1 MSKKYQHVTFTVV
14 SKPLG
19 MRVYAGSLKVDAVK
33 GPAVVMG
40 IEVGDEL
47 VKIND
52 VIVTPKNW
60 KDYYTAARCPFRITM
75 LRDKKKKKEEEE
87 NAAKQQSPP
96 IVVEATEAKEGM
108 EGGDQMVVVS
118 PCCDNEVDDSTDN
131 GGGGGRGKRKTTGAR
146 SIDNINGLSDSR
158 YGVVVRIVSKK
169 PYGFSIVPGTVR
181 VKEVKGQAKIDGV
194 VEGDELI
201 SIAGV
206 PAEPTTWRELFKS
219 ARVPFPIAYIVED
232 PIAKQQ
238 ELQSLIDELDGE
250 VTVGIGLGNNDFQ
263 PLLKQQQQQQ
273 QQQSGANLSSFL
285 PFSSLLKNNDD
296 PLLSL
301 LREGWGTIKDAKAL
315 FHDLASP
322 FINSS
327 SSSSSSPTKGS
338 TKKGRASITDLIQK
352 LTDSI
357 SSMHVKANS
366 TMAAVDNIL
375 ASSLHHLEQKPGGGG
390 GEQQQQQQQEQ
401 LGVLSVTQTELKTQL
416 QNLNRVFLK
425 SVLVR
430 RTLLEVKNTMIS
442 SMMATTSSKDGDS
455 VKKLLAESVTALEE
469 RTTSLATQLHS
480 MGKEASPSSSFSLL
494 PQAAKGARVMISENK
509 SLIEGG
515 ISLLSFAGVVK
526 PQQAVMVQRAM
537 SVTIDALESKN
548 KLISLVFD
556 SLLARLPYLKIPDI
570 EGNSSDNAY
579 WFKVGNIDLSGLKVS
594 RDQIQTYMHGTTMRI
609 KARNLCVTMKEVS
622 WAFRQLQW
630 PILKAQGKADCDASH
645 LNLTIVLKLRRST
658 NNNRK
663 GGGGFSWKDSDNNG
677 DDEGRWE
684 FYVVR
689 KLVSIEK
696 LKMKITSS
704 SVSWVANTILW
715 LFNES
720 LRKYVQSEIERT
732 INDKLTGMIS
742 VLNKLIKAQTVQ
754 KVLTA
759 AGGGF
764 QHEDGSRLYL
774 TAVKQKM
781 RLLQMY
787 DVRLRN
793 TSSIFVEM
801 QVVIFGLW
809 AIIMPILLDCM
820 ICLGVL
826 ALAAATV
833 VQQVMRKKYT
843 HDEIEFFGHSS
854 LLCTCINI

>member
-19 MRVYAGSLKVDAVK
+19 MRVYVGSLKVDAVK

-338 TKKGRASITDLIQK
+338 TKKGS
-352 LTDSI
+352 
-357 SSMHVKANS
+357 
-366 TMAAVDNIL
+366 
-375 ASSLHHLEQKPGGGG
+375 GGGG
-390 GEQQQQQQQEQ
+390 GNNNDDDNNTGEKILKLVESIRKVTLRANVLLQQHQ
-401 LGVLSVTQTELKTQL
+401 
-416 QNLNRVFLK
+416 
-425 SVLVR
+425 
-430 RTLLEVKNTMIS
+430 
-442 SMMATTSSKDGDS
+442 D
-455 VKKLLAESVTALEE
+455 
-469 RTTSLATQLHS
+469 
-480 MGKEASPSSSFSLL
+480 
-494 PQAAKGARVMISENK
+494 NK
-509 SLIEGG
+509 S
-515 ISLLSFAGVVK
+515 
-526 PQQAVMVQRAM
+526 
-537 SVTIDALESKN
+537 
-548 KLISLVFD
+548 
-556 SLLARLPYLKIPDI
+556 
-570 EGNSSDNAY
+570 
-579 WFKVGNIDLSGLKVS
+579 
-594 RDQIQTYMHGTTMRI
+594 
-609 KARNLCVTMKEVS
+609 
-622 WAFRQLQW
+622 
-630 PILKAQGKADCDASH
+630 
-645 LNLTIVLKLRRST
+645 
-658 NNNRK
+658 NNN
-663 GGGGFSWKDSDNNG
+663 NN
-677 DDEGRWE
+677 
-684 FYVVR
+684 
-689 KLVSIEK
+689 
-696 LKMKITSS
+696 
-704 SVSWVANTILW
+704 N
-715 LFNES
+715 N
-720 LRKYVQSEIERT
+720 
-732 INDKLTGMIS
+732 N
-742 VLNKLIKAQTVQ
+742 
-754 KVLTA
+754 
-759 AGGGF
+759 
-764 QHEDGSRLYL
+764 
-774 TAVKQKM
+774 
-781 RLLQMY
+781 
-787 DVRLRN
+787 
-793 TSSIFVEM
+793 
-801 QVVIFGLW
+801 
-809 AIIMPILLDCM
+809 C
-820 ICLGVL
+820 
-826 ALAAATV
+826 AT
-833 VQQVMRKKYT
+833 
-843 HDEIEFFGHSS
+843 
-854 LLCTCINI
+854 